1 MVKQRRTRKQL
12 IGGEGDDDIEESFAG
27 MVGGK
32 RKKAG
37 SRKKGKK
44 GKKGKKKL
52 NEFFTL
58 MIAAKKSNAPSFK
71 YKGKTY
77 KRKVG
82 TKKNKTM
89 VVYKKA

>member
-1 MVKQRRTRKQL
+1 MAKQRTTRRQL
-12 IGGEGDDDIEESFAG
+12 KGGLSPDNTPMD
-27 MVGGK
+27 GGK
-32 RKKAG
+32 KRK
-37 SRKKGKK
+37 SSKKGKK
-44 GKKGKKKL
+44 GKKGKKL
-52 NEFFTL
+52 NEFFAL

-82 TKKNKTM
+82 TKKNKSL

>member
-1 MVKQRRTRKQL
+1 M
-12 IGGEGDDDIEESFAG
+12 D
-27 MVGGK
+27 GGK
-32 RKKAG
+32 KRK
-37 SRKKGKK
+37 SSKKG
-44 GKKGKKKL
+44 KKL
-52 NEFFTL
+52 NEFFKL

>member
-12 IGGEGDDDIEESFAG
+12 IGGEVDDIEESFAG
-27 MVGGK
+27 MLGGK
-32 RKKAG
+32 RKKTG

-44 GKKGKKKL
+44 GKKGKKL

>member
-12 IGGEGDDDIEESFAG
+12 IGGEGDEEIEESFAG
-27 MVGGK
+27 MIGGK
-32 RKKAG
+32 KKAG

-44 GKKGKKKL
+44 GKKGKKL

>member
-32 RKKAG
+32 RKKTG

-44 GKKGKKKL
+44 GKKL
-52 NEFFTL
+52 NEFFKL

>member
-1 MVKQRRTRKQL
+1 M
-12 IGGEGDDDIEESFAG
+12 IGG
-27 MVGGK
+27 K
-32 RKKAG
+32 KKAG

-44 GKKGKKKL
+44 GKKGKKL

-77 KRKVG
+77 KRIVG

>member
-1 MVKQRRTRKQL
+1 
-12 IGGEGDDDIEESFAG
+12 

-32 RKKAG
+32 RKKTG

-44 GKKGKKKL
+44 GKKL
-52 NEFFTL
+52 NEFFKL

-89 VVYKKA
+89 VVYKKV

>member
-12 IGGEGDDDIEESFAG
+12 IGGEGDQDIEEPFAG

-44 GKKGKKKL
+44 GKKGKKL
-52 NEFFTL
+52 NEFFKL